1 MSVFVSDCILDIPG
15 GDASNFFV
23 NRQIDIQNAF
33 IKQLNKCKDLSV
45 EILRLESS
53 FNGWYYYTHGKEFLK
68 DARRPYYMWVI
79 GNKNHLSRLNK
90 NVPLSDMQHGV
101 KNYFAYSTPSEIPFE
116 ITNKSGIKNGNT
128 SICNLDSD
136 GKYRFLIKTNMSVTL
151 QDEQTI
157 CNVGNYG
164 KLNSFVNIERI
175 DRISAKESFYTHLL
189 TVAIDRESVNSV
201 GEKLSLVSFE
211 KPDWLENANDD
222 SGREVT
228 MNMDKTT
235 GIKYIVQGV
244 ADAYKSNKELA
255 EIKFVISKK

>member
-1 MSVFVSDCILDIPG
+1 
-15 GDASNFFV
+15 
-23 NRQIDIQNAF
+23 
-33 IKQLNKCKDLSV
+33 
-45 EILRLESS
+45 
-53 FNGWYYYTHGKEFLK
+53 
-68 DARRPYYMWVI
+68 
-79 GNKNHLSRLNK
+79 
-90 NVPLSDMQHGV
+90 
-101 KNYFAYSTPSEIPFE
+101 
-116 ITNKSGIKNGNT
+116 
-128 SICNLDSD
+128 
-136 GKYRFLIKTNMSVTL
+136 MSVTL

-189 TVAIDRESVNSV
+189 TVAIDQESVNSV

-235 GIKYIVQGV
+235 DKYIKLIVRYAECGV
-244 ADAYKSNKELA
+244 LFNSLTKAQQEEFLSRTFHEEL
-255 EIKFVISKK
+255 